1 VRKKRKKRRLTEA
14 TDRSS
19 RINRISKG
27 CKTTMLK
34 NKMRQK
40 ITKIRITNNN
50 SLATD

>member
-40 ITKIRITNNN
+40 ITKLRIISNN
-50 SLATD
+50 SQAMD